1 MGGGKV
7 IRKILNHPLVL
18 PVYLPS
24 FLGSMCGGL
33 LVPVLPLFI
42 ISFNVSYGMVGL
54 VLASHGIGMMVSD
67 VPAGLILRR
76 LGEKQSMLLGVAL
89 TTLSTLALYW
99 AQNIPQILVLRLI
112 SGFGIAIFGI
122 SRHTYITDVIAL
134 TNRGRAYALF
144 GGLMRV
150 GKFAGPAIGGF
161 VAAIFGLRTVFLL
174 FSVLYAL
181 IFIIVVTFLAKR
193 DLPTFKS
200 SSQPGNHLYLTIK
213 RQSRVLLTAGVGQIF
228 GQMIRSGVTVIIPL
242 YAAEVLGLK
251 VEAIGLIVSIA
262 AAIDMSLFYP
272 AGLLMDRR
280 GRKYAILPCFF
291 IQAVGLAL
299 IPFTYSF
306 TSLLAIASLI
316 SFGNGLGPGTMLTL
330 GSDLAPDDSRAEFL
344 SLWRFIGDL
353 GHTSAPLVVGAVA
366 AIATLPVA
374 TWVVSATGL
383 FAVVVFAF
391 HVPETLKKH

>member
-1 MGGGKV
+1 
-7 IRKILNHPLVL
+7 
-18 PVYLPS
+18 
-24 FLGSMCGGL
+24 
-33 LVPVLPLFI
+33 
-42 ISFNVSYGMVGL
+42 MVGL
-54 VLASHGIGMMVSD
+54 VLASHGIGMMMSD

-99 AQNIPQILVLRLI
+99 AQNIPQAIVLRLI

-280 GRKYAILPCFF
+280 GRKHAILPCFF

-344 SLWRFIGDL
+344 SLWRFIGDI